1 MANLVFMDELLKTFN
16 KEKIEQLLKI
26 GEVKLDKE
34 GVPYLVID
42 MDVYL
47 EANINLN
54 ANEEVH

>member
-1 MANLVFMDELLKTFN
+1 MDELLKTFN